1 MWICKRCS
9 EQLEDAFTACWQC
22 GEQQEAIALGSTPRA
37 PEEGKAVSSSTPA
50 MPRLVLEGSQ
60 GKRVIVEGDVVR
72 IEKQGMFSGRRDKTL
87 PIRNITS
94 VEVKQPGLFVGFI
107 QFSIA
112 GGKARDS
119 SFTVSGG
126 AYDAVLDENSVVFKG
141 TSKYEVAL
149 QIKEYV
155 DNWAPVR
162 DATVTPAPDA
172 SVADEIRKLK
182 TLVDDGL
189 ITPAQF
195 EHQKRRLLGM

>member
-1 MWICKRCS
+1 
-9 EQLEDAFTACWQC
+9 
-22 GEQQEAIALGSTPRA
+22 
-37 PEEGKAVSSSTPA
+37 
-50 MPRLVLEGSQ
+50 
-60 GKRVIVEGDVVR
+60 VEGDVVR

-141 TSKYEVAL
+141 ASKYEVAL

-155 DNWAPVR
+155 ENWAPVR
-162 DATVTPAPDA
+162 NAAVTPAPDA
-172 SVADEIRKLK
+172 AVADEIRKLK
-182 TLVDDGL
+182 ALVDDGL